1 MNEAYKADTVY
12 KPYAE
17 GIVKMLSC
25 ITPHIGEE
33 MWQLLGHE
41 STIAYEPWPTYDE
54 AKLVEDTITC
64 VVQVNGKVR
73 GKFEAAVGSS
83 NEELQK
89 QAMELETVQRQLE
102 GKTIRKVIVVKG
114 KVVNIVAN

>member
-1 MNEAYKADTVY
+1 M
-12 KPYAE
+12 
-17 GIVKMLSC
+17 
-25 ITPHIGEE
+25 
-33 MWQLLGHE
+33 
-41 STIAYEPWPTYDE
+41 
-54 AKLVEDTITC
+54 EDTITC

-83 NEELQK
+83 NEVLQK

>member
-1 MNEAYKADTVY
+1 MEVTF
-12 KPYAE
+12 
-17 GIVKMLSC
+17 S
-25 ITPHIGEE
+25 
-33 MWQLLGHE
+33 
-41 STIAYEPWPTYDE
+41 
-54 AKLVEDTITC
+54 C
-64 VVQVNGKVR
+64 VVQVIGKVR

-102 GKTIRKVIVVKG
+102 GKTIRKEIVVKG

>member
-1 MNEAYKADTVY
+1 MV
-12 KPYAE
+12 
-17 GIVKMLSC
+17 
-25 ITPHIGEE
+25 
-33 MWQLLGHE
+33 
-41 STIAYEPWPTYDE
+41 
-54 AKLVEDTITC
+54 DTITC

-83 NEELQK
+83 NEVLQK